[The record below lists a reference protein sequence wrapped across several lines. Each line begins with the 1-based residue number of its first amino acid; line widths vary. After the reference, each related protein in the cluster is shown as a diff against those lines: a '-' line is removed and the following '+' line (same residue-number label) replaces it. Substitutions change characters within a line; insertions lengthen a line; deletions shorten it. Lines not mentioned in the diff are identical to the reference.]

1 MKEEYN
7 HYQLLKHLPSDF
19 RQFLEHIQALDYY
32 DKPDYAMLSGLF
44 ERCMKRRGVK
54 VSGGRKGVGTG
65 YGSYCG
71 GEIMLMLR
79 YWTRYIE

>member
-54 VSGGRKGVGTG
+54 VRVHRRHRRRAFRVG
-65 YGSYCG
+65 SVPAVAPKQ
-71 GEIMLMLR
+71 L
-79 YWTRYIE
+79 

>member
-54 VSGGRKGVGTG
+54 VSM
-65 YGSYCG
+65 GSAPPPP
-71 GEIMLMLR
+71 
-79 YWTRYIE
+79 TV